1 MNISI
6 RSLDNRPR
14 PWFEE
19 DPDSGKLWYT
29 EIMKVNAK
37 RNLDGIHH
45 YVWKRYMRN
54 YVGEFCYL
62 TNRRY
67 SGYQKLEQMFALF
80 VSKAWNLPYIVEA
93 SD

>member
-1 MNISI
+1 
-6 RSLDNRPR
+6 
-14 PWFEE
+14 
-19 DPDSGKLWYT
+19 
-29 EIMKVNAK
+29 
-37 RNLDGIHH
+37 
-45 YVWKRYMRN
+45 MRN

-67 SGYQKLEQMFALF
+67 SGFEKLEQMFALF